1 MIVPVAMCRTLLTV
15 PPFPWPRSLK
25 TSRSSL
31 FRSSLYSI
39 PISSCAVC
47 LVLSLPTPPGI
58 WRSLSEGA
66 TARGAGAAKASPF
79 TFFRFRVRTA
89 PMFSDILGYWS
100 AHRTRA
106 EDLRAGRRGQ
116 EPPTRGRCRGDT
128 IAVEAGCRSRS
139 SGVSISGP
147 SQRAASLLSVEMGEP
162 RQRAR
167 GSVGVSAGREVSSR
181 EISEGLN
188 KRAGRYATAGRD
200 QCGVGGWAWRRAV
213 EFCAKDQETRE
224 GAEIS
229 HKGAGWRLPHITDEM
244 QKGVSLTATNR
255 NACPGRGTFV
265 DVLGSVRRYR
275 L

>member
-1 MIVPVAMCRTLLTV
+1 MCERRYRKDAAHCGSFTFLAMIVPVAMCRTLLTV

-116 EPPTRGRCRGDT
+116 APPTRGRCRGDT

-167 GSVGVSAGREVSSR
+167 GSVGVSAAGKCRVERYRKALTRERDATLQRAETSVGWEDELGGGQSR
-181 EISEGLN
+181 RTK
-188 KRAGRYATAGRD
+188 KRERAQRYRTREQAGRSRTLL
-200 QCGVGGWAWRRAV
+200 
-213 EFCAKDQETRE
+213 TRC
-224 GAEIS
+224 
-229 HKGAGWRLPHITDEM
+229 K
-244 QKGVSLTATNR
+244 
-255 NACPGRGTFV
+255 RGF
-265 DVLGSVRRYR
+265 L
-275 L
+275 